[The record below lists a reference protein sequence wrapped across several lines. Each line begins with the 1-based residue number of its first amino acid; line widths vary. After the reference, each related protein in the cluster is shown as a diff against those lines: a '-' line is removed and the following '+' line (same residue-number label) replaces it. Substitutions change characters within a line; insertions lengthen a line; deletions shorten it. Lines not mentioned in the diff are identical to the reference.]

1 MVVLNLGNLK
11 FAKRQQ
17 PGKLV
22 SQAQRQSIALFRIPI
37 TQPASVRILKLNLQ
51 FVRLPLKVIGITE
64 RNQIRRDICR
74 YVLVFVRQDKIGHGN
89 WMSAAATVKAF

>member
-22 SQAQRQSIALFRIPI
+22 AQAQRQSITLFGIPM

-51 FVRLPLKVIGITE
+51 FVRLPLKIIGIAK

-74 YVLVFVRQDKIGHGN
+74 YILVFVRQDKIGHGN
-89 WMSAAATVKAF
+89 RMSAASAVKAF